1 MIKISKL
8 IHDYIQRDEEGNP
21 AGTVRAID
29 DVSLNVE
36 PGQFIAILGHNGS
49 GKSTL
54 AKHINA
60 LLFPTEGAVWVNGL
74 DTKDQSLLWD
84 IRQTAGIVFQ
94 NPDNQIIC
102 QVVEEDV
109 GFGPEN
115 MGVPTEKIWERVE
128 ESLKAV
134 GMLEYRK
141 KSPNRLSGGQKQR
154 VSIAGVIA
162 MHPKCIV
169 MDEPTAMLD
178 PSGRADVISA
188 ARSLNIEENI
198 TIILITH
205 FMEEA
210 IQADHVFVMDN
221 GKIAMQGSPREVFSR
236 VEEMQALNLDVP
248 QVTLLGHILRKEGLD
263 IPEGILTK
271 EELAE
276 ALSGNKASLL

>member
-1 MIKISKL
+1 
-8 IHDYIQRDEEGNP
+8 
-21 AGTVRAID
+21 
-29 DVSLNVE
+29 
-36 PGQFIAILGHNGS
+36 
-49 GKSTL
+49 
-54 AKHINA
+54 
-60 LLFPTEGAVWVNGL
+60 
-74 DTKDQSLLWD
+74 
-84 IRQTAGIVFQ
+84 
-94 NPDNQIIC
+94 
-102 QVVEEDV
+102 
-109 GFGPEN
+109 
-115 MGVPTEKIWERVE
+115 
-128 ESLKAV
+128 
-134 GMLEYRK
+134 MLEYRK

-221 GKIAMQGSPREVFSR
+221 GKIAMQGTPREVFSR